1 MQKPEGLAKAAAVM
15 ASVAALATMLAVN
28 VNPSPT
34 RQATGREVKLNGISA
49 PPNAPQGGVGAAQ
62 ERGTTV
68 ERREAGD
75 GRAPK
80 QSSGSKR

>member
-1 MQKPEGLAKAAAVM
+1 MQKPEGLAKAASMIGV
-15 ASVAALATMLAVN
+15 VAALATMLAVN
-28 VNPSPT
+28 ANPPVAPKT
-34 RQATGREVKLNGISA
+34 NKHTARLEEIPA
-49 PPNAPQGGVGAAQ
+49 PPIAPQGGVGAAQ

-80 QSSGSKR
+80 QSPGSEQ

>member
-1 MQKPEGLAKAAAVM
+1 MQKPEGLAKAASMIAV
-15 ASVAALATMLAVN
+15 VAALATMLAVN
-28 VNPSPT
+28 VNPPPMQKT
-34 RQATGREVKLNGISA
+34 TGREAKLEGIPV
-49 PPNAPQGGVGAAQ
+49 PPTTPKGGVGAAQ

-80 QSSGSKR
+80 QYPRSEQ